1 MSLHLGI
8 HIRCIPR
15 KNIHVVAS
23 TKLQQKESFVGAPH
37 YGSQL
42 TKRTFLSLHLESLQ
56 VLSVHLQNCNHSF
69 YTKNKPVL
77 LRAHRVKLCAQTLTD
92 FMHCSI

>member
-42 TKRTFLSLHLESLQ
+42 TKRTFLFLHLESLH

-77 LRAHRVKLCAQTLTD
+77 QRAHRVKLCAQTLTD